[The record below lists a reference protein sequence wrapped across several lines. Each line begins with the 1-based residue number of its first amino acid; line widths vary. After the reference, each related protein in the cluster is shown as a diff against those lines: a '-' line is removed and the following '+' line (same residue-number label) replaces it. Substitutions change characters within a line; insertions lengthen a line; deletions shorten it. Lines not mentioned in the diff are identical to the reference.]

1 VADIDL
7 KTNLEREAT
16 EEKEA
21 WQKYNRWAEEA
32 ERLGRYSVATE
43 LRSIA
48 KDEYRHRDI
57 LERIIR
63 RL

>member
-1 VADIDL
+1 MTDIDL
-7 KTNLEREAT
+7 KRNLEREAT

-43 LRSIA
+43 LRNIA
-48 KDEYRHRDI
+48 QDEYRHRET